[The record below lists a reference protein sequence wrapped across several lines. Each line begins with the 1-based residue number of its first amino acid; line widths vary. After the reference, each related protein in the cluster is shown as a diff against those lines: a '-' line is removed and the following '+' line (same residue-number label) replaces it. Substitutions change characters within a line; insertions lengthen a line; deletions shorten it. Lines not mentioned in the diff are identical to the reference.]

1 MYQDLFNSWTVN
13 AEKMFAPSRKLADLT
28 IASTEKLFA
37 LQMALTQGYFELGM
51 KQLKSVLEV
60 KDAESLKS
68 FVSLQAEVA
77 KNVGEKVMADA
88 KAVADLNAEVGAEVQ
103 KLTQESLQSVV
114 APRPRRRPDS
124 SPATPVKAA
133 GPGRVRRLF
142 HLSLSAAAGRAPCPA
157 ASASG

>member
-13 AEKMFAPSRKLADLT
+13 AEKMFAPSRKMADLT

-51 KQLKSVLEV
+51 KQLKSMLEV

-77 KNVGEKVMADA
+77 KNVSEKVMADA

-114 APRPRRRPDS
+114 APK
-124 SPATPVKAA
+124 AKKAA
-133 GPGRVRRLF
+133 
-142 HLSLSAAAGRAPCPA
+142 
-157 ASASG
+157 